1 VRRLASL
8 VCRKA
13 ALQEALEAS
22 VEEEYDQAIHEPFLY
37 VPEGDE
43 LRDYATRQG
52 HLVKQ
57 DDEGVLAA
65 NFFAE
70 VASESEH
77 SKASLLKNRIAAR
90 KLAYRLKPYLDA
102 ERPYVLLIGDEL
114 SRWQPTLWQVCPD
127 LRNPG
132 NYAVKFGK
140 GTILTNV
147 EAIAVEQE
155 YLAKYGPKM
164 ARVRVLSLLEGR
176 PAKPSKP
183 VLDFEAYVNEEPGE
197 GSEPEGEQVA
207 FEEDSD
213 LELEVPTTDKAP
225 SKEMMKAVYRLH
237 QNTGHTSRRRL
248 ARALII
254 AGAPPEAVKAAKMLK
269 CTVCDENKKPQTR
282 MATALPR
289 VEHPGDHVCA
299 DLFSMK
305 DSGGKIYWI
314 AHLVDLASRYQVCR
328 LLPDKSADE
337 VVKCLSEWVRIL
349 GAPKALTVDMGPEF
363 VAGKFQSACDF
374 YDVCL
379 HHTPVEAPWK
389 NAVAERSGQ
398 TTKAILKHL
407 IKEHSAYGN
416 AEMEMMLAAAS
427 EAYNGDVGDSGFSP
441 AQFMLG
447 KQPRTVGDG
456 LALAPRLSQL
466 GVLEAQPSMARQ
478 VAIRETAKVA
488 TIRMRF
494 STTLRKALAARPRV
508 RDEIIYEPGEIVYF
522 WRQQAK
528 GKRLPTKKWHG
539 PAMVI
544 AVEKGETGVQS
555 ALYASYRGGVTKVA
569 IEHVRPASSLE
580 RLAAGTWESALQGV
594 LDAIEPG
601 EGDPPGGGDQPQPA
615 ADPAPGQPSAAVDA
629 LRSLGNEAAAPP
641 LVVVGAPS
649 DPSFSRR
656 VSADFSRASSSWER
670 RGHELWTRG
679 QSGGG
684 ASSLEPTDK
693 KRTSEAAG
701 LQQPQLGGPGQ
712 ATVPEAEGEV
722 EQSAP
727 QRAPETTATTT
738 APSAFTGPFVPLT
751 LGGRNIDVMIAE
763 KCKQHPL
770 WELQERVAKE
780 IANGDFDEPINGTW
794 DGRWPTP
801 SEAVRKELC
810 RTGNLKNL
818 PNEPYDVLLTSG
830 GREFQWS
837 KMDNESRTAFQ
848 KAAEDQWAKWVD
860 NEALEPIPPKEAD
873 VVRKR
878 LASQGKLGEILVPRF
893 VLTDKNS
900 ALSTKENPLP
910 LKANARLVVPGYRD
924 SSYLA
929 GKLQTDA
936 PTASR
941 VAFFM
946 LLSIVGFHPEWFLLC
961 GDVRSAFL
969 KGDPYVNQQR
979 QLFMGLP
986 NPKVGPSL
994 PVALGTLFKVRK
1006 GVFGLADA
1014 PREWYKRLVRE
1025 LESLGWTKS
1034 CIDGAFFMKWEN
1046 GTLVGAL
1053 IAHVD
1058 DMVMA
1063 GTASAKR
1070 SFVELGSR
1078 LEFGSL
1084 EEDSFVFCGKKIQ
1097 RLPSGEVVLTMREY
1111 HENLKIPVVPRA
1123 RRKDLSSLLSPSENR
1138 QLKQLTGSLQW
1149 LVSQLRF
1156 DKGFSLSS
1164 IQSEPPTVGAL
1175 LRACTLARE
1184 LQGDPHFALTFRRV
1198 DYRKG
1203 GIVTNH
1209 DAALG
1214 NVDESGNSSVESYQK
1229 THSQS
1234 CYCVMLGDP
1243 DLMQG
1248 QPGFFNVLDFRSH
1261 KLQRVARSSYAA
1273 ETLGCEEALDNSEL
1287 CRALLAEVR
1296 GVDVLKL
1303 GGDLAVCSVPELLV
1317 TDAKDTHDRVTK
1329 ETGYGAQKS
1338 LVLTLAGLRQSLKK
1352 PNTALRWTDTSNMF
1366 VDGGTKEMLTD
1377 HLRTVLTQGRWSV
1390 QYDPEY
1396 VKAKGGKKKKPAEKI
1411 PPGELPGREVRPD
1424 DADLMKF
1431 IEHFSLHPG
1440 WHRVREVGVQV
1451 AVDAKSYRSPLPR
1464 LKLEEFPYRTTVGL
1478 FQESTNEVTWR
1489 ILEEDEDLRDLSRLT
1504 DPLPVRAARLV
1515 TLYRPA
1521 VQATKEDKPCES

>member
-1 VRRLASL
+1 
-8 VCRKA
+8 
-13 ALQEALEAS
+13 
-22 VEEEYDQAIHEPFLY
+22 
-37 VPEGDE
+37 
-43 LRDYATRQG
+43 
-52 HLVKQ
+52 
-57 DDEGVLAA
+57 
-65 NFFAE
+65 
-70 VASESEH
+70 
-77 SKASLLKNRIAAR
+77 
-90 KLAYRLKPYLDA
+90 
-102 ERPYVLLIGDEL
+102 
-114 SRWQPTLWQVCPD
+114 
-127 LRNPG
+127 
-132 NYAVKFGK
+132 
-140 GTILTNV
+140 
-147 EAIAVEQE
+147 
-155 YLAKYGPKM
+155 
-164 ARVRVLSLLEGR
+164 
-176 PAKPSKP
+176 
-183 VLDFEAYVNEEPGE
+183 
-197 GSEPEGEQVA
+197 
-207 FEEDSD
+207 
-213 LELEVPTTDKAP
+213 
-225 SKEMMKAVYRLH
+225 MMKAVYRLH

-269 CTVCDENKKPQTR
+269 CTVCDENQKPQTR

-407 IKEHSAYGN
+407 IKEHSAYGSV
-416 AEMEMMLAAAS
+416 EMEMMLAAAS
-427 EAYNGDVGDSGFSP
+427 EAYNGD
-441 AQFMLG
+441 
-447 KQPRTVGDG
+447 
-456 LALAPRLSQL
+456 
-466 GVLEAQPSMARQ
+466 
-478 VAIRETAKVA
+478 
-488 TIRMRF
+488 
-494 STTLRKALAARPRV
+494 ALAARPRV
-508 RDEIIYEPGEIVYF
+508 RDEILYEPGEIVYF

-601 EGDPPGGGDQPQPA
+601 EGDPPGEGDQPQPA
-615 ADPAPGQPSAAVDA
+615 VDPAPGQPSAAVDA
-629 LRSLGNEAAAPP
+629 LRSLGNESAAPP

-693 KRTSEAAG
+693 RRTSEAAG
-701 LQQPQLGGPGQ
+701 LRQPQLGGPGQ

-722 EQSAP
+722 EQAAP
-727 QRAPETTATTT
+727 QGAPETTETTT

-801 SEAVRKELC
+801 SEAVRRELC

-878 LASQGKLGEILVPRF
+878 LASQGKLGEMLVLRF

-941 VAFFM
+941 IAFF
-946 LLSIVGFHPEWFLLC
+946 
-961 GDVRSAFL
+961 
-969 KGDPYVNQQR
+969 
-979 QLFMGLP
+979 
-986 NPKVGPSL
+986 
-994 PVALGTLFKVRK
+994 
-1006 GVFGLADA
+1006 
-1014 PREWYKRLVRE
+1014 
-1025 LESLGWTKS
+1025 
-1034 CIDGAFFMKWEN
+1034 
-1046 GTLVGAL
+1046 
-1053 IAHVD
+1053 
-1058 DMVMA
+1058 
-1063 GTASAKR
+1063 
-1070 SFVELGSR
+1070 
-1078 LEFGSL
+1078 
-1084 EEDSFVFCGKKIQ
+1084 
-1097 RLPSGEVVLTMREY
+1097 
-1111 HENLKIPVVPRA
+1111 
-1123 RRKDLSSLLSPSENR
+1123 
-1138 QLKQLTGSLQW
+1138 
-1149 LVSQLRF
+1149 
-1156 DKGFSLSS
+1156 
-1164 IQSEPPTVGAL
+1164 
-1175 LRACTLARE
+1175 
-1184 LQGDPHFALTFRRV
+1184 
-1198 DYRKG
+1198 
-1203 GIVTNH
+1203 
-1209 DAALG
+1209 
-1214 NVDESGNSSVESYQK
+1214 
-1229 THSQS
+1229 
-1234 CYCVMLGDP
+1234 
-1243 DLMQG
+1243 
-1248 QPGFFNVLDFRSH
+1248 
-1261 KLQRVARSSYAA
+1261 
-1273 ETLGCEEALDNSEL
+1273 
-1287 CRALLAEVR
+1287 
-1296 GVDVLKL
+1296 
-1303 GGDLAVCSVPELLV
+1303 
-1317 TDAKDTHDRVTK
+1317 
-1329 ETGYGAQKS
+1329 
-1338 LVLTLAGLRQSLKK
+1338 
-1352 PNTALRWTDTSNMF
+1352 
-1366 VDGGTKEMLTD
+1366 
-1377 HLRTVLTQGRWSV
+1377 
-1390 QYDPEY
+1390 
-1396 VKAKGGKKKKPAEKI
+1396 
-1411 PPGELPGREVRPD
+1411 
-1424 DADLMKF
+1424 
-1431 IEHFSLHPG
+1431 
-1440 WHRVREVGVQV
+1440 
-1451 AVDAKSYRSPLPR
+1451 
-1464 LKLEEFPYRTTVGL
+1464 
-1478 FQESTNEVTWR
+1478 
-1489 ILEEDEDLRDLSRLT
+1489 
-1504 DPLPVRAARLV
+1504 
-1515 TLYRPA
+1515 
-1521 VQATKEDKPCES
+1521 